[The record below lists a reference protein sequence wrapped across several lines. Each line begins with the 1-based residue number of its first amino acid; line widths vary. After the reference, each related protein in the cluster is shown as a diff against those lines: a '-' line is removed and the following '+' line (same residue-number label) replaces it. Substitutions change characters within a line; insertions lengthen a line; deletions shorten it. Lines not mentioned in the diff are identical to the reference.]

1 MNFRVVSPRVTW
13 FIYLGIE
20 LLAIPFFLLL
30 LFDIGPY
37 QMYDSMPGVR
47 LIQLTLLCVAIVIPL
62 YFEFYNFGSLR
73 LHMDA
78 SGLTYK
84 SRQVEYHL
92 SWNEVKRIS
101 INPDAPG
108 QLSTGVYLC
117 FFADEEPK
125 TIVARSGFNSRAFGL
140 QYRKGLPELIAKYT
154 DLEIENLDIIEKKK
168 LSIG

>member
-1 MNFRVVSPRVTW
+1 MNFRVVSPRMTW
-13 FIYLGIE
+13 IIYLGIE
-20 LLAIPFFLLL
+20 LFAIPFFFLL

-37 QMYDSMPGVR
+37 QVYDSIPGAR
-47 LIQLTLLCVAIVIPL
+47 LIQLLLLCVALVLPL
-62 YFEFYNFGSLR
+62 YFEFFNFGSLR
-73 LHMDA
+73 LQMDEV
-78 SGLTYK
+78 GVTYK

-140 QYRKGLPELIAKYT
+140 QFRKGLPEAIAKYC
-154 DLEIENLDIIEKKK
+154 DLPIENLEIVQKKH
-168 LSIG
+168 